1 MSEVNQEPNEKNA
14 SKPSR
19 AFLPYPTSTLSPR
32 IVPNDLSSFKAR
44 GISQVER
51 DLHQKL
57 TEIRES
63 YLAAVEHFN
72 WNKLIYESEINFE
85 PVVGETYHLY
95 RIAGRYQLSMIG
107 PAEWRQEHIGSFRL
121 NVDRQ
126 WEPLQLGENI
136 DPTDLFF

>member
-1 MSEVNQEPNEKNA
+1 MPDQEDD
-14 SKPSR
+14 KPSR
-19 AFLPYPTSTLSPR
+19 AFLPYPASTLSPQ
-32 IVPNDLSSFKAR
+32 IVPADLSTFKAR

-57 TEIRES
+57 TEIRED

-72 WNKLIYESEINFE
+72 WNKLIYESDINFE

-95 RIAGRYQLSMIG
+95 QIQGRFQLSMIG
-107 PAEWRQEHIGSFRL
+107 PTEWKQRHLGSFRL

-126 WEPLQLGENI
+126 WEPIALAENV
-136 DPTDLFF
+136 DRSELFGG